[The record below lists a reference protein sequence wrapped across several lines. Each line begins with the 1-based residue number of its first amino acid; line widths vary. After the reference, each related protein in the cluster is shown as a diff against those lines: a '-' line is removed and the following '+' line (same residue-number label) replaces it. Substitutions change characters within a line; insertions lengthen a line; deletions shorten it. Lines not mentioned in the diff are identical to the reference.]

1 MTSESH
7 KPLTWLLASLTAMY
21 VVAFRLLPYQTTEW
35 LLWPYTAFGLYA
47 GARLRGWQAL
57 LLVCGVQTVTD
68 AILFAVNQWPA
79 SPGAY
84 VSFALFALIGRGLL
98 GRSHSPVRVFTGVT
112 LGYAAFFLVTN
123 TISWFENALP
133 EYQVKSFQT
142 LMLAYAEGLEFLRGR
157 PMQVFGQYAMAA
169 LVFGGHAVLAKRWF
183 PAEVVQAETVR

>member
-1 MTSESH
+1 M
-7 KPLTWLLASLTAMY
+7 
-21 VVAFRLLPYQTTEW
+21 
-35 LLWPYTAFGLYA
+35 
-47 GARLRGWQAL
+47 
-57 LLVCGVQTVTD
+57 VQ
-68 AILFAVNQWPA
+68 
-79 SPGAY
+79 
-84 VSFALFALIGRGLL
+84 
-98 GRSHSPVRVFTGVT
+98 
-112 LGYAAFFLVTN
+112 AFFLVTN